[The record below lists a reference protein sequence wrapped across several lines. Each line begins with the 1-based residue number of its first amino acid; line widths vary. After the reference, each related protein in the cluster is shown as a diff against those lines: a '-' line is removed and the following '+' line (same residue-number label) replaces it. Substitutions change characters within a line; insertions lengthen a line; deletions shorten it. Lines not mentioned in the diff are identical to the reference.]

1 MHPPRRRRFL
11 RTEDM
16 TESARENENSR
27 VAQRHR
33 SGSHKKKLSRRQRL
47 TRTGIGLAVVIGL
60 LAGIM
65 GINSIKIWAAKAY
78 LRMKLAGMTITQQ
91 EDPGAFEQLTQWIDP
106 SKPLNI
112 LILGTDEGS
121 VPGETGN
128 FRTDVMLLASIDV
141 GAQKAAVVSI
151 PRDTKV
157 VLAQHGEQRINAA
170 NAFDGPA
177 GAIAAVK
184 QISGMDI
191 NFYVVFNFT
200 AFQDLVDA
208 MGGVPFTLD
217 QDIKDE
223 YAGVLFKG
231 HYEHLTGEE
240 ALTIVRARHCLP
252 DGDLSRVE
260 NQQKFMKALAQK
272 ASGIKDKATLR
283 NILDAVDK
291 NVKTSATPE
300 FILTLA
306 EVLQGMDVGNIEMAT
321 VPGSAPEPKAGQPWY
336 FIPDP
341 AGTAHLFKNVKN
353 YVSIKSPD
361 EVRAEELAAQAQ
373 EAQSTQSLDRS
384 RIQVKVLNG
393 TVKAGVASNLAEK
406 LMGQGYKGIAAGDAK
421 NKYSRTTVYYAKD
434 KEAAARQVAEDAS
447 LAPSIEESSSI
458 AAQYGADVVVVI
470 GSDY

>member
-1 MHPPRRRRFL
+1 MAESERGTGRNNIGRRNGTGSLKQKSSRRRRL
-11 RTEDM
+11 
-16 TESARENENSR
+16 A
-27 VAQRHR
+27 
-33 SGSHKKKLSRRQRL
+33 
-47 TRTGIGLAVVIGL
+47 RTGIGLAVIVGL

-91 EDPGAFEQLTQWIDP
+91 EDPDAFQQLTQWIDP
-106 SKPLNI
+106 SKPLNV

-128 FRTDVMLLASIDV
+128 FRTDVMLLASVDV
-141 GAQKAAVVSI
+141 AAAKAAVVSI

-157 VLAQHGEQRINAA
+157 SIPGHGDQKINAA
-170 NAFDGPA
+170 NAFEGPA

-184 QISGMDI
+184 QLSGMDI

-208 MGGVPFTLD
+208 VGGVPFTLD
-217 QDIKDE
+217 RDIKDE

-231 HYEHLTGEE
+231 HYEHLTGEQ
-240 ALTIVRARHCLP
+240 ALTVVRARHDLP

-260 NQQKFMKALAQK
+260 NQQKFLKSFAEK
-272 ASGIKDKATLR
+272 ISTIRDKSMLR
-283 NILDAVDK
+283 SILDAVDE

-306 EVLQGMDVGNIEMAT
+306 EALQGIDTGNIQMAT

-336 FIPDP
+336 FIADP
-341 AGTAHLFKNVKN
+341 EGTAELFDNVKK
-353 YVSIKSPD
+353 YVAVKSPD
-361 EVRAEELAAQAQ
+361 EVKAEELAAQA
-373 EAQSTQSLDRS
+373 EAQAQSNQSLDRS
-384 RIQVKVLNG
+384 HVRVKVLNG
-393 TVKAGVASNLAEK
+393 TARAGVASGLATR
-406 LMGQGYKGIAAGDAK
+406 LTALGYKGIVADDAK
-421 NKYSRTTVYYAKD
+421 NKYSRTTVYYAKG
-434 KEAAARQVAEDAS
+434 KQAAAQQVASDAS
-447 LAPSIEESSSI
+447 LTPSIEESDSV
-458 AAQYGADVVVVI
+458 AAQYAADVVVVI

>member
-1 MHPPRRRRFL
+1 MA
-11 RTEDM
+11 
-16 TESARENENSR
+16 ESDRGTG
-27 VAQRHR
+27 R
-33 SGSHKKKLSRRQRL
+33 SGVAKRNRTGSYKKKPSRRQRI
-47 TRTGIGLAVVIGL
+47 TRTGIVFAVIIGL
-60 LAGIM
+60 TAGIM

-78 LRMKLAGMTITQQ
+78 LRMKLAGMAITQQ
-91 EDPGAFEQLTQWIDP
+91 EDPGAFEQLTQWMDP
-106 SKPLNI
+106 SKPLNV

-141 GAQKAAVVSI
+141 AAARAAVVSI

-157 VLAQHGEQRINAA
+157 VLPKHGEQKINAA

-184 QISGMDI
+184 KLSGMDI
-191 NFYVVFNFT
+191 NFYVVFNFR

-208 MGGVPFTLD
+208 MGGVPFTLEL
-217 QDIKDE
+217 DIKDE

-240 ALTIVRARHCLP
+240 ALTIVRARHSLP

-260 NQQKFMKALAQK
+260 NQQKFMKALVQK
-272 ASGIKDKATLR
+272 VFSIRDKSILR

-291 NVKTSATPE
+291 NAKTSATPE

-306 EVLQGMDVGNIEMAT
+306 EALQGMDAGNIEMAT
-321 VPGSAPEPKAGQPWY
+321 IPGSAPEPKAGQPWY

-341 AGTAHLFKNVKN
+341 AGTAHLFENVKN

-361 EVRAEELAAQAQ
+361 DAKAEELAAQAQ
-373 EAQSTQSLDRS
+373 AQSTQSLDRS

-393 TVKAGVASNLAEK
+393 TARAGVASNLAEK
-406 LMGQGYKGIAAGDAK
+406 LMGWGYKGIVAGDAK
-421 NKYSRTTVYYAKD
+421 NKYSRTTVYFATGN
-434 KEAAARQVAEDAS
+434 EAAARQVASDAA
-447 LAPSIEESSSI
+447 LTPSVEENDSV
-458 AAQYGADVVVVI
+458 AAQYAADVVVVI